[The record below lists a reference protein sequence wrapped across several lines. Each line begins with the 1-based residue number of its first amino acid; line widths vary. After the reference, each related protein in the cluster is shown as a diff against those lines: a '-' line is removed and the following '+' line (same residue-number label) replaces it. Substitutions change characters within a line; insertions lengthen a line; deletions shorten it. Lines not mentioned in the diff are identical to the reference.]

1 MCYNGEELFMNWRGI
16 MKKDSFSVLP
26 GESNNSVMKYN
37 KWVRNLEREIRY
49 RADRG
54 QIGVK

>member
-1 MCYNGEELFMNWRGI
+1 
-16 MKKDSFSVLP
+16 MKKDGFSVLP
-26 GESNNSVMKYN
+26 VESNNSVMKYN
-37 KWVRNLEREIRY
+37 KWVRNREREIRY